1 MTFHSFKFKISFLYS
16 LIVGAV
22 LILYSLFLYWT
33 LSAALYAEL
42 DKELKAKARATVKV
56 MELYVKAVGESPRVI
71 DYVFNRISFPDD
83 IDVRLELLAK
93 IDFYWTQQ
101 FEKLSMQDDLL
112 QLVDRN
118 KEVHGKSRR
127 LSSEL
132 SRVLIEEMPP
142 EGAKQEFRVADVRY
156 KNHVLRVLSME
167 GVYFGGREP
176 YVLQIASSQK
186 PIIRILQGRLY
197 AILVSVPFIFLLMF
211 FLGRFFIN
219 QMMRPVVKVTRTA
232 ESISHKDLSARID
245 LPQDDADM
253 KRLVN
258 AFNDMIARLER
269 SFKHIEEFSS
279 QVAHELRTPL
289 AIMRGESELALRKD
303 RDVEEYKRVIRVNLE
318 EIGRMLRT
326 VEDLLLLTKIDY
338 NPAVFKKETF
348 EFGAFY
354 REVFEQ
360 AKILGE
366 EKGVAISFEPTT
378 GPIPVTGDRVH
389 LRRLFYNLIH
399 NAVKFTPSGGAVV
412 VAATVKANKVYAS
425 VSDTGTGIPEADL
438 PRIFD
443 RFFHRGVSDGNEDPG
458 SGLGLSIALAIAR
471 SHGGDI
477 KAESRLSKG
486 SIFTV
491 MLPLQFSR
499 NTAAPGTAD

>member
-1 MTFHSFKFKISFLYS
+1 MIFHSFKFKISVLYS

-33 LSAALYAEL
+33 LSAALYSEL
-42 DKELKAKARATVKV
+42 DKELKLKARATIKV
-56 MELYVKAVGESPRVI
+56 MDLYVKAVGESPRVL
-71 DYVFNRISFPDD
+71 DYVFNRISFPEDV
-83 IDVRLELLAK
+83 DVRLELLAK

-101 FEKLSMQDDLL
+101 FDKLSMQDDLL
-112 QLVDRN
+112 HLVAPSGESVGR
-118 KEVHGKSRR
+118 SRR
-127 LSSEL
+127 LYTDLRNVFLEEL
-132 SRVLIEEMPP
+132 PRVDP
-142 EGAKQEFRVADVRY
+142 EREFTFSDIHY
-156 KNHVLRVLSME
+156 KNRVYRMVSVRCFLNNR
-167 GVYFGGREP
+167 GP
-176 YVLQIASSQK
+176 YLLQIASSQK
-186 PIIRILQGRLY
+186 PVIQILKGRLY
-197 AILVSVPFIFLLMF
+197 AILVSVPVIFILMF
-211 FLGRFFIN
+211 FLGRFFVN
-219 QMMRPVVKVTRTA
+219 QMMRPVVKVTKTA
-232 ESISHKDLSARID
+232 ETISHKDLSARIH
-245 LPQDDADM
+245 LSQDDADM
-253 KRLVN
+253 QRLVN

-318 EIGRMLRT
+318 ELGRMLRT

-338 NPAVFKKETF
+338 HPGVFKKEPF
-348 EFGAFY
+348 DFGVFC

-360 AKILGE
+360 AKILGD
-366 EKGVAISFEPTT
+366 EKGVAISFELAA
-378 GPIPVTGDRVH
+378 GAIPVTGDRTH

-399 NAVKFTPSGGAVV
+399 NAVKFTPAGGAVV
-412 VAATVKANKVYAS
+412 VAAAVQDGRVMAS
-425 VSDTGTGIPEADL
+425 VSDTGPGIPDQDL

-443 RFFHRGVSDGNEDPG
+443 RFFHKGSADSQEDPG

-477 KAESRLSKG
+477 KAESRPGKG

-491 MLPLQFSR
+491 TLPL
-499 NTAAPGTAD
+499 G